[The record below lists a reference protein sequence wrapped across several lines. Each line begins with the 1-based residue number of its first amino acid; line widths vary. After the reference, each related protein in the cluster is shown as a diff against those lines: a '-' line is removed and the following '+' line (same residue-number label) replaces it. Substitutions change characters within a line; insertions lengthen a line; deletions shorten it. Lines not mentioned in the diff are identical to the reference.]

1 MTALGDLQQQFTRAV
16 LAAEQPACPWLTRA
30 SQPFFDVHRNN
41 TRVLLREALGGV
53 FPVSRML
60 VGDDFFA
67 HAAGFFI
74 SEMPPRSPVLLDYGS
89 GLPAFLASLPAA
101 ADVPYLS
108 DVARLEWA
116 VHRAYHAADAEP
128 LEVVAVAATLPAQSA
143 DLVFTPHPSLMLVR
157 SPYAVDQIWRLHQN
171 GSPAAEVRID
181 DRAAYLVVARP
192 RRTVEILSFDAA
204 AFAVVEALAGGKAL
218 GQALDAGLS
227 TSPDLAVDNLLANL
241 LTAGLFMSVTLETED
256 SHD

>member
-67 HAAGFFI
+67 HVSQVFI
-74 SEMPPRSPVLLDYGS
+74 TQAPPRSPVLLDYGYDFP
-89 GLPAFLASLPAA
+89 GYLATLPAA

-128 LEVVAVAATLPAQSA
+128 LVVVAVAATLPAQSA

-192 RRTVEILSFDAA
+192 RRAVEILSFDAA

-241 LTAGLFMSVTLETED
+241 LTAGLFMSVTQETED